1 MDDIYGVVHPE
12 SVDLATFEQ
21 DAASGCW
28 RMLSSQ
34 QSFSPSDRS
43 GGRDIYA
50 GTPRL
55 VRQLHDIV
63 SRLQQAIAILTEFHS
78 TEENPIDAS
87 TAPVTSGAPE
97 PPIDAGKGPVPT
109 PHRSAGLKRAD
120 IFILLLLL
128 IVAGSLRFVRL
139 GEPSAVV
146 FDETYY
152 AKDACLYLGY
162 GQEFCDL
169 NQSTEQ
175 SYVHPP
181 LGKWLIAI
189 GIKIF
194 GYGSFGWRASAAF
207 FGIGVVLLTFL
218 LARKLFNDR
227 WVGGV
232 AGLLV
237 ATDFLMIVQSR
248 IAMLDIFQAF
258 FLVLGFLF
266 LAYDRQ
272 RVLEIRNHAL
282 EDREAPAPE
291 REHEWM
297 FAAGAAMGLAIAVK
311 WSAAWGLIAVIVLSM
326 MWSLTIARLKKDH
339 PASFL
344 ESRRHGHKEWGLT
357 LLSFALIP
365 LLVYLS
371 SYSLYFVDNAR
382 ERCNFTVPAEG
393 GLNFGKQEGG
403 CVPGA
408 IGSAMAFVDLQYRAA
423 KYHLTLKA
431 KHSYQSRAWTW
442 PLVKRPVAYYYPASQ
457 EKSTHILAFGNLAVW
472 YGWLIALVYM
482 AARSRR
488 RLRPERIILAGWGS
502 QYLPW
507 LIVGRPLFFFYMTPV
522 VPFMMIGLAAGLGAL
537 RDKGKSARWLVTAY
551 LVIGVGVLMYFFY
564 PVIAAVPLDYN
575 LWRSRMWFGS
585 WI

>member
-1 MDDIYGVVHPE
+1 M
-12 SVDLATFEQ
+12 TK
-21 DAASGCW
+21 
-28 RMLSSQ
+28 
-34 QSFSPSDRS
+34 
-43 GGRDIYA
+43 
-50 GTPRL
+50 
-55 VRQLHDIV
+55 V
-63 SRLQQAIAILTEFHS
+63 SRSQEAIAILTEFHS
-78 TEENPIDAS
+78 AEENPIEAS
-87 TAPVTSGAPE
+87 TTSVTSGAPE
-97 PPIDAGKGPVPT
+97 APIVDGKTSGPT
-109 PHRSAGLKRAD
+109 SQKSSGLARAD
-120 IFILLLLL
+120 ILILLLLL
-128 IVAGSLRFVRL
+128 IVAGSLRLVRL
-139 GEPSAVV
+139 GEPEAVV

-162 GQEFCDL
+162 QQDFCDL

-189 GIKIF
+189 GIKVF
-194 GYGSFGWRASAAF
+194 GYNSFGWRASAAF
-207 FGIGVVLLTFL
+207 FGILVVLLTYL
-218 LARKLFNDR
+218 LALKLLNDR

-237 ATDFLMIVQSR
+237 ATDFLMLVQSR

-266 LAYDRQ
+266 LAVDRE
-272 RVLEIRNHAL
+272 RVIEIRNHSL
-282 EDREAPAPE
+282 EDRDTPAPAREPE
-291 REHEWM
+291 WG
-297 FAAGAAMGLAIAVK
+297 FAAGAAMGLAVSVK
-311 WSAAWGLIAVIVLSM
+311 WSAAWGLIAVMVLSA
-326 MWSLTIARLKKDH
+326 MWSLTIASLKKKH
-339 PASFL
+339 PASFS
-344 ESRRHGHKEWGLT
+344 ESQRNGLAVWGMW

-365 LLVYLS
+365 LVVYLS
-371 SYSLYFVDNAR
+371 TYALYFFDNAR
-382 ERCNFTVPAEG
+382 EECNFTVPAQG
-393 GLNFGKQEGG
+393 GLKFGKQKGE

-408 IGSAMAFVDLQYRAA
+408 VGSAMGFVDLQYRAA

-442 PLVKRPVAYYYPASQ
+442 PLVKRPVAYYYPANQ
-457 EKSTHILAFGNLAVW
+457 KKSTHILAFGNLAVW
-472 YGWLIALVYM
+472 YGSLIALVYL
-482 AARSRR
+482 AIRSRR

-522 VPFMMIGLAAGLGAL
+522 VPFMMIGLAAALGAL

-551 LVIGVGVLMYFFY
+551 LILGVGVLVYFFY